1 MKYHN
6 FITKLAVI
14 FILLMLILGCDKDNS
29 TPPEGNHPPVISSL
43 SAFPSN
49 IEGGETSR
57 LTLVATDQDN
67 DTLSVE
73 WSATGGIFLSTS
85 NDSAVW
91 KAPNNSDTYTCTAK
105 VSDGK
110 ATVDSDVS
118 ITVTVSNVG
127 NWSGTT
133 SQNYPISFVIEDVG
147 GIVGVTQ
154 VNFKIDCQGTGW
166 SATTGGTLTFN
177 PYVEIVNGEFDY
189 STSTLSVDGTFN
201 NPPTLSGE
209 LNASVAHPQGL
220 GTAYGSATYSATKL

>member
-1 MKYHN
+1 
-6 FITKLAVI
+6 
-14 FILLMLILGCDKDNS
+14 
-29 TPPEGNHPPVISSL
+29 VISSL

-67 DTLSVE
+67 DTLSVV
-73 WSATGGIFLSTS
+73 WSATGGVFLSTS

-91 KAPNNSDTYTCTAK
+91 QAPNNSDTYTCTAN

-110 ATVDSDVS
+110 TTVDSDVP
-118 ITVTVSNVG
+118 ITVTAVSNFVG

-133 SQNYPISFVIEDVG
+133 SQNYPISFIVENVG

-154 VNFKIDCQGTGW
+154 VDYKIDCQGTGW
-166 SATTGGTLTFN
+166 SATTGGTLIFN
-177 PYVEIVNGEFDY
+177 PYVEIANGEFDY
-189 STSTLSVDGTFN
+189 SSSTFSVDGTF

-209 LNASVAHPQGL
+209 LGASITHPQGL
-220 GTAYGSATYSATKL
+220 GTAIGSATYSATKL